1 MQKNIY
7 LCDMEKEFVIY
18 SLALRMKK
26 LGYNGPCFAFY
37 QVENFEEKP
46 CGVDDRDEYIRTG
59 FATCKNSEIPEH
71 FTSAPTWQQAF
82 RWFREKYDL
91 EYAIIPESESGLKL
105 KERVYNVCIFRFI
118 MNLNVLP
125 EILRKDGKILRFM
138 YRDNAEKYCLQKLIE
153 IVEQK
158 TEVI

>member
-1 MQKNIY
+1 
-7 LCDMEKEFVIY
+7 MEKEFVIY

-26 LGYNGPCFAFY
+26 LGYNGSCFAFY

-82 RWFREKYDL
+82 KWFREKYNIHIRIEKYD
-91 EYAIIPESESGLKL
+91 ETKWWANWGSWTSE
-105 KERVYNVCIFRFI
+105 VYNSYEEVELVC
-118 MNLNVLP
+118 L
-125 EILRKDGKILRFM
+125 K
-138 YRDNAEKYCLQKLIE
+138 KLIE
-153 IVEQK
+153 MVEQK